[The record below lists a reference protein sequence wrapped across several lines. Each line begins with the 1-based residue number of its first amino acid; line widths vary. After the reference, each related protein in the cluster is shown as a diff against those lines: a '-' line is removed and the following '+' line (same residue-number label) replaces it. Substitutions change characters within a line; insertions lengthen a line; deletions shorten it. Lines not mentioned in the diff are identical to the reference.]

1 MATYEALAGALA
13 SSDIWVPTAKVH
25 RALGVLLAPAPGVLP
40 RPAIL
45 SGDAH
50 AWLDERANR
59 LNTALLAV
67 EHNLGQRDA
76 VFFEGDRLRFPKE
89 LSDDTDRD
97 GGRRFALACYARLP
111 ATRITDLLSQV
122 DRWTGFTHHFSH
134 ISTGLPPGDD
144 RAFLAT
150 LIAEA
155 TNLGL
160 SRMAEVCGAGSR
172 RTLLRMQTWH
182 MREETFRA
190 ALACLTDAI
199 HAEPL
204 AVWFG

>member
-1 MATYEALAGALA
+1 MATYEALASALA

-25 RALGVLLAPAPGVLP
+25 RALRALLAPAPSAPP

-45 SGDAH
+45 PGDAH

-59 LNTALLAV
+59 INTALLAV
-67 EHNLGQRDA
+67 ERNLGQRDA
-76 VFFEGDRLRFPKE
+76 IFFEGDRLRFPKE
-89 LSDDTDRD
+89 PSDDTDRD

-122 DRWTGFTHHFSH
+122 DRWTGFTRHFGH
-134 ISTGLPPGDD
+134 VSTGLPPGDD

-160 SRMAEVCGAGSR
+160 SRMAEVCGVGSR

-199 HAEPL
+199 HA
-204 AVWFG
+204 